1 MSINMENKKK
11 LILCRGIQGSGKTTW
26 ARQWVEED
34 PENRVRINNDD
45 IRNMLGKYW
54 VTSRE
59 NLVSSIKK
67 NMAEEA
73 INRGYNIVVDNMNLN
88 PKEVLF
94 WKDMVKMAN
103 MDPDGYQYE
112 IEFKDF
118 FIPLEECIRRD
129 AMRLNPIGEKVIR
142 ETWKRY
148 KHFIQTTE
156 VENYV
161 NNLIKED
168 ESKSYCL
175 VVDMDSTLCF
185 NTTKRPWYGEGAA
198 EGMINDVPNMGVLR
212 LVQQWTK
219 SGPAAYTNNLIIATG
234 RDTSQEEVTK
244 QWLAKYNIYP
254 QEFYFRRKGDYR
266 KGVEVKKEQIEK
278 ILEKYNVVA
287 IIDDCEPIVNMY
299 REMGLTVLQPNKGL

>member
-1 MSINMENKKK
+1 MKK
-11 LILCRGIQGSGKTTW
+11 LILTRGIQGSGKTTW
-26 ARQWVEED
+26 ARQWVAED
-34 PENRVRINNDD
+34 PSSRVRINNDD
-45 IRNMLGKYW
+45 IRNMLGNYW
-54 VTSRE
+54 VVERE
-59 NLVSSIKK
+59 SLVSEMKQYLTQAA
-67 NMAEEA
+67 MD
-73 INRGYNIVVDNMNLN
+73 RGYNIVIDNMNLN
-88 PKEVLF
+88 PKEVKF
-94 WKDMVKMAN
+94 WEKVVELN
-103 MDPDGYQYE
+103 NEDPDGYKYE

-129 AMRLNPIGEKVIR
+129 AMRPNPIGEKVIR

-148 KHFIQTTE
+148 KHFIQTSE
-156 VENYV
+156 VEKYV

-168 ESKSYCL
+168 ESKPYCL

-212 LVQQWTK
+212 LVEQWTK
-219 SGPAAYTNNLIIATG
+219 PGPTAYTNNLIIATG

-287 IIDDCEPIVNMY
+287 IIDDCEPIVDMY

>member
-1 MSINMENKKK
+1 MEKKK
-11 LILCRGIQGSGKTTW
+11 LILCRGIQGSGKTYFAKAWCT
-26 ARQWVEED
+26 ED
-34 PENRVRINNDD
+34 PKNRVRINNDD
-45 IRNMLGKYW
+45 IRNMLGPYW
-54 VTSRE
+54 ITDRE
-59 NLVSSIKK
+59 PLVSDIKLHI
-67 NMAEEA
+67 AEEA
-73 INRGYNIVVDNMNLN
+73 MNRGYNIVVDNMNLN
-88 PKEVLF
+88 PREVKF
-94 WKDMVKMAN
+94 WEKVVELN
-103 MDPDGYQYE
+103 NEDPDGYKYE

-129 AMRLNPIGEKVIR
+129 AMRPNPIGEKVIR
-142 ETWKRY
+142 ENWKRY

-168 ESKSYCL
+168 ESKPYCL

-212 LVQQWTK
+212 LVEQWTK
-219 SGPAAYTNNLIIATG
+219 PGPTAYTNNLIIATG

-254 QEFYFRRKGDYR
+254 QEFYFRREGDYR

>member
-1 MSINMENKKK
+1 MSTNMENKKK
-11 LILCRGIQGSGKTTW
+11 LILCRGIQGSGKSTF
-26 ARQWVEED
+26 ARAWVEED
-34 PENRVRINNDD
+34 PEHRIRINNDD

-59 NLVSSIKK
+59 SLVSSIKK

-88 PKEVLF
+88 PKEILF

-129 AMRLNPIGEKVIR
+129 AMRPNPIGEKVIR

-156 VENYV
+156 VEKYV
-161 NNLIKED
+161 DNLRKYTGKPKCI
-168 ESKSYCL
+168 
-175 VVDMDSTLCF
+175 VIDMDSTMCF
-185 NTTKRPWYGEGAA
+185 NTTKRPWFGEGAA
-198 EGMINDVPNMGVLR
+198 EGMINDVPNTGMCDIVRQLQEQY
-212 LVQQWTK
+212 LVVV
-219 SGPAAYTNNLIIATG
+219 ATG
-234 RDTSQEEVTK
+234 RDTTQEEVTK
-244 QWLAKYNIYP
+244 QWLSKQGINVD
-254 QEFYFRRKGDYR
+254 EFYFRTNKDYR
-266 KGVEVKKEQIEK
+266 KGVVVKKEQIEA
-278 ILEKYNVVA
+278 ILEKYDIVA
-287 IIDDCEPIVNMY
+287 IFDDCEPIVDMY

>member
-1 MSINMENKKK
+1 MEKTK
-11 LILCRGIQGSGKTTW
+11 LILTRGIQGSGKTTW
-26 ARQWVEED
+26 ARQWVAED
-34 PENRVRINNDD
+34 PDSRVRINNDD
-45 IRNMLGKYW
+45 LRNMLGNYW
-54 VTSRE
+54 VVGRE
-59 NLVSSIKK
+59 PLVSEMKQYVTQAA
-67 NMAEEA
+67 MD
-73 INRGYNIVVDNMNLN
+73 RGYNIVIDNMNLN
-88 PKEVLF
+88 PHEVKF
-94 WKDMVKMAN
+94 WEKVVELN
-103 MDPDGYQYE
+103 NEDPDGYKYE

-129 AMRLNPIGEKVIR
+129 AMRPNPIGEKVIR

-148 KHFIQTTE
+148 KHFIQTSE
-156 VENYV
+156 VEKYV

-168 ESKSYCL
+168 ESKPYCL

-254 QEFYFRRKGDYR
+254 QEFYFRREGDYR

>member
-1 MSINMENKKK
+1 MEKKK
-11 LILCRGIQGSGKTTW
+11 LILTRGIQGSGKSTW
-26 ARQWVEED
+26 ARKWVEED
-34 PENRVRINNDD
+34 PINRVRINNDD

-54 VTSRE
+54 VTERE
-59 NLVSSIKK
+59 PLVSEIKQSIV
-67 NMAEEA
+67 
-73 INRGYNIVVDNMNLN
+73 INAMSRGYNIVVDNMNLN
-88 PKEVLF
+88 PKEIKF
-94 WKDMVKMAN
+94 WQDIVHNNEVNPISK
-103 MDPDGYQYE
+103 YLYE

-129 AMRLNPIGEKVIR
+129 AMRSNPIGEKVIR
-142 ETWKRY
+142 ETWNRY
-148 KHFIQTTE
+148 KHFIQTSE
-156 VENYV
+156 VEKYV

-168 ESKSYCL
+168 ESKPYCL

-198 EGMINDVPNMGVLR
+198 EGMINDIPNMGVLR
-212 LVQQWTK
+212 LVEQWVK
-219 SGPAAYTNNLIIATG
+219 PGPTAYSHNLIIATG

-254 QEFYFRRKGDYR
+254 QEFYFRKQGDYR

-287 IIDDCEPIVNMY
+287 IIDDCEPIVQMY
-299 REMGLTVLQPNKGL
+299 RDMGLTVLQPNKGL

>member
-1 MSINMENKKK
+1 MKNKKK
-11 LILCRGIQGSGKTTW
+11 LILCRGIQGSGKTYF
-26 ARQWVEED
+26 ARQWVTED
-34 PENRVRINNDD
+34 PEHRVRINNDD
-45 IRNMLGKYW
+45 IRNMLGPYW

-73 INRGYNIVVDNMNLN
+73 INRGYDIVVDNMNLN
-88 PKEVLF
+88 AKEILF

-129 AMRLNPIGEKVIR
+129 AARPNPIGEKVIR

-156 VENYV
+156 VERYV
-161 NNLIKED
+161 DNLRKYTGKPKCI
-168 ESKSYCL
+168 
-175 VVDMDSTLCF
+175 VIDMDSTMCF
-185 NTTKRPWYGEGAA
+185 NTTKRPWFGDGAA
-198 EGMINDVPNMGVLR
+198 EGMINDVPNTGMCDMIRKLQEDFVI
-212 LVQQWTK
+212 VV
-219 SGPAAYTNNLIIATG
+219 ATG
-234 RDTSQEEVTK
+234 RDTTQEAVTK
-244 QWLAKYNIYP
+244 EWLAKQGINAD
-254 QEFYFRRKGDYR
+254 EFYFRTNKDYR
-266 KGVEVKKEQIEK
+266 KGVVVKKEQIEA
-278 ILEKYNVVA
+278 ILEKYDVVA
-287 IIDDCEPIVNMY
+287 IFDDCEPIVDMY